1 MSVSLRALTCFTVV
15 LLVTLAGSPSP
26 ATAGTIITVTTF
38 VDELNAG
45 GACSLRE
52 AVRSAN
58 TNTAIGGCPAG
69 TAGEDTIVLGAGTYT
84 LSIGPSGD
92 DLAVNGDLDFT
103 NDTVLLGAGS
113 TSTTV
118 TAAAGWTDRIAEV
131 HVGTDVT
138 MRGVK
143 ITGGNMLTSNGG
155 GLFNWGNLTLVN
167 SEVSGNDSASV
178 GGGIASQGPLVII
191 GSTVAGNTGDDGGG
205 GINHSGGNLT
215 IVNST
220 ITGNNTTGQGAGIY
234 TNAPTLI
241 QHSWII
247 GNLAGSH
254 GGGIVVSDMTTV
266 RNSTINLNAAA
277 GNGGAIYGFGS
288 AILENTTVSGNNAFE
303 NGGGL
308 YKTGSSTWELHNVT
322 ITANRADSD
331 TGGNPGNGGGIYNSS
346 GTMSMRN
353 SILALNEDLGGA
365 TINPDCSGTL
375 NSLGYNLIY
384 SGTGCNIV
392 GTTTGNLL
400 GLDPRLGPLQDNGG
414 PTQTH
419 ALLTSPNVSP
429 AINAG
434 DPIGCYGQYNDLLP
448 ADQRYA
454 ARAGRCDMGAYEL
467 NACLLAGDVDDDRDV
482 DVDDITLTAQA
493 WNLPTTNYEA
503 AVDVDWDGF
512 NTLLDIQKGASQF
525 GQSCP

>member
-1 MSVSLRALTCFTVV
+1 MSVSLRALVCCTVV
-15 LLVTLAGSPSP
+15 LLVALAGSASP
-26 ATAGTIITVTTF
+26 AAAGTTITVTTF

-45 GACSLRE
+45 GDCSLRE

-58 TNTAIGGCPAG
+58 TNTAIGGCLAG

-92 DLAVNGDLDFT
+92 DLALNGDLDFT
-103 NDTVLLGAGS
+103 GDTLLLGAGS

-131 HVGTDVT
+131 HLNTDVT

-143 ITGGNMLTSNGG
+143 ITGGNILTSNGG
-155 GLFNWGNLTLVN
+155 GLFNWGTLTLVN

-205 GINHSGGNLT
+205 GINHSGGSLT
-215 IVNST
+215 IINST
-220 ITGNNTTGQGAGIY
+220 ITSNTTADQAGGIY
-234 TNAPTLI
+234 SNGPTLI
-241 QHSWII
+241 QHSRVI
-247 GNLAGSH
+247 GNQAGSH
-254 GGGIVVSDMTTV
+254 GGGIIVNDLMSI
-266 RNSTINLNAAA
+266 RNSTIYLNAAV
-277 GNGGAIYGFGS
+277 GNGGGVSGFGGLT
-288 AILENTTVSGNNAFE
+288 IENSTISGNNAFE

-308 YKTGSSTWELHNVT
+308 YKTGSGTWALHNVT
-322 ITANRADSD
+322 ITANRADADS
-331 TGGNPGNGGGIYNSS
+331 GGNPGNGGGLYSSS
-346 GTMSMRN
+346 GTMLMRN

-365 TINPDCSGTL
+365 TINHDCSGTL

-400 GLDPRLGPLQDNGG
+400 GLDPRLGPLQNNGG
-414 PTQTH
+414 PTTTH

-429 AINAG
+429 AIDAG
-434 DPIGCYGQYNDLLP
+434 DPIGCYGEYNDLLP

-454 ARAGRCDMGAYEL
+454 ARAGRCDMGAFEV
-467 NACLLAGDVDDDRDV
+467 NACQLAGDVDDDRDV

-493 WNLPTTNYEA
+493 WNLPTANYNA
-503 AVDVDWDGF
+503 DVDVDWDGF

>member
-1 MSVSLRALTCFTVV
+1 MSARLFVSACCVV
-15 LLVTLAGSPSP
+15 MLFVALAGPASP
-26 ATAGTIITVTTF
+26 AAAGTVITVTTF

-58 TNTAIGGCPAG
+58 TNSAIGGCPAG
-69 TAGEDTIVLGAGTYT
+69 AAGEDTIVLGAGTYT

-92 DLAVNGDLDFT
+92 DLALNGDLDFT
-103 NDTVLLGAGS
+103 GDTVLLGAGS

-143 ITGGNMLTSNGG
+143 ITGGNILTSNGG
-155 GLFNWGNLTLVN
+155 GIFNWGTLTLVN
-167 SEVSGNDSASV
+167 SEVSQNQSASA

-205 GINHSGGNLT
+205 GINHSGGELT
-215 IVNST
+215 IIAST
-220 ITGNNTTGQGAGIY
+220 ITSNNTSGQAGGIY
-234 TNAPTLI
+234 SNGPTLI
-241 QHSWII
+241 QHSSII
-247 GNLAGSH
+247 GNQAGSH
-254 GGGIVVSDMTTV
+254 GGGITV
-266 RNSTINLNAAA
+266 NDLMSIRNSTIYLNAAV
-277 GNGGAIYGFGS
+277 GNGGGVYGFGGLT
-288 AILENTTVSGNNAFE
+288 IENSTISGNNAFE

-308 YKTGSSTWELHNVT
+308 YKTGSSTWALHNVT

-331 TGGNPGNGGGIYNSS
+331 TGGNPGNGGGVYNSS

-353 SILALNEDLGGA
+353 SILALNQDMGGA
-365 TINPDCSGTL
+365 TINHDCTGTL

-400 GLDPRLGPLQDNGG
+400 GLDPRLGPLQNNGG
-414 PTQTH
+414 PTTTH

-434 DPIGCYGQYNDLLP
+434 DPIGCYGEYNNLLP

-467 NACLLAGDVDDDRDV
+467 NACLLPGDVDDDRDV
-482 DVDDITLTAQA
+482 DVDDITLTAQV
-493 WNLPTTNYEA
+493 WDVPTANYNA
-503 AVDVDWDGF
+503 AADVDWDGF

-525 GQSCP
+525 GQTCP